1 MHAPERRLRK
11 KGSRP
16 GRLGETLR
24 RAFAEFLT
32 IPSMV
37 IAGFLVLAAG
47 TYALDHAGSDW
58 LEPLRAWLRERIF
71 RDAKGTSD
79 LLATVAGSLIT
90 VTSITFSL
98 LLLTVQQSASTL
110 TNQVYDQ
117 FLLRRINQIYFGF
130 FVGLSLYT
138 LVILATVAPDYNP
151 VFGATFAFLLTIVAL
166 YLIILLLYT
175 TIDQMRPA
183 VIIDAIRGHIR
194 LARERQLVLLRKTR
208 RAPESSDAAIFPILA
223 EKHGFVTR
231 IEVEA
236 LAAAAQEASGELVL
250 RVSVGSAV
258 CFQDILA
265 ELRSQTAR
273 DVEPIAETVRK
284 AIHLEEQRELE
295 TDPAYGIEQLALI
308 AWTSISTAKSNP
320 SPALLAI
327 HSLRELLARWSA
339 EADDDHAEEV
349 RSPTLPVVYEDT
361 VFPEL
366 LDAFES
372 MAVSASESMQ
382 HQTITAIIDVFAVMF
397 ERLPA
402 SQQSRAEDLILR
414 ILSSLGDHVLT
425 ARLNAALSGLGS
437 ALHAA
442 GRSGLAA
449 KVAAAQE
456 ELSASVGKL
465 GSRATRVRE

>member
-1 MHAPERRLRK
+1 MI
-11 KGSRP
+11 
-16 GRLGETLR
+16 TQ
-24 RAFAEFLT
+24 
-32 IPSMV
+32 
-37 IAGFLVLAAG
+37 
-47 TYALDHAGSDW
+47 ALDIRSFTAACRGDYKEVRFAG
-58 LEPLRAWLRERIF
+58 
-71 RDAKGTSD
+71 
-79 LLATVAGSLIT
+79 
-90 VTSITFSL
+90 
-98 LLLTVQQSASTL
+98 
-110 TNQVYDQ
+110 
-117 FLLRRINQIYFGF
+117 
-130 FVGLSLYT
+130 
-138 LVILATVAPDYNP
+138 
-151 VFGATFAFLLTIVAL
+151 
-166 YLIILLLYT
+166 
-175 TIDQMRPA
+175 
-183 VIIDAIRGHIR
+183 
-194 LARERQLVLLRKTR
+194 
-208 RAPESSDAAIFPILA
+208 
-223 EKHGFVTR
+223 
-231 IEVEA
+231 
-236 LAAAAQEASGELVL
+236 
-250 RVSVGSAV
+250 
-258 CFQDILA
+258 
-265 ELRSQTAR
+265 
-273 DVEPIAETVRK
+273 
-284 AIHLEEQRELE
+284 HLEEQRELE

-339 EADDDHAEEV
+339 EAAEDHAEEV

-414 ILSSLGDHVLT
+414 ILPSLGDHVLT
-425 ARLNAALSGLGS
+425 ARLNAALFGLGS

-442 GRSGLAA
+442 GRSGVAA

>member
-58 LEPLRAWLRERIF
+58 LEPLRALLRERIF

-194 LARERQLVLLRKTR
+194 LQVFL
-208 RAPESSDAAIFPILA
+208 
-223 EKHGFVTR
+223 
-231 IEVEA
+231 
-236 LAAAAQEASGELVL
+236 
-250 RVSVGSAV
+250 
-258 CFQDILA
+258 
-265 ELRSQTAR
+265 
-273 DVEPIAETVRK
+273 
-284 AIHLEEQRELE
+284 
-295 TDPAYGIEQLALI
+295 
-308 AWTSISTAKSNP
+308 
-320 SPALLAI
+320 
-327 HSLRELLARWSA
+327 
-339 EADDDHAEEV
+339 ADDDAPDFLLE
-349 RSPTLPVVYEDT
+349 RSHPRGCLLHRFVDGLDAGVLSAR
-361 VFPEL
+361 L
-366 LDAFES
+366 LDRS
-372 MAVSASESMQ
+372 Q
-382 HQTITAIIDVFAVMF
+382 GCWRDRIVFQFVPIRGNGGVGVARWVPF
-397 ERLPA
+397 RFRLHGRIG
-402 SQQSRAEDLILR
+402 SLI
-414 ILSSLGDHVLT
+414 V
-425 ARLNAALSGLGS
+425 
-437 ALHAA
+437 
-442 GRSGLAA
+442 
-449 KVAAAQE
+449 V
-456 ELSASVGKL
+456 
-465 GSRATRVRE
+465 